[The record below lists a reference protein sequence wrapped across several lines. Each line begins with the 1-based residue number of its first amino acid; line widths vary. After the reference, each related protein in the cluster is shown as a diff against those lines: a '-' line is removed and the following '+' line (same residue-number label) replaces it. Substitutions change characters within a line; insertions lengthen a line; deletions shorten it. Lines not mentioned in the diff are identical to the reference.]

1 MMTIDIVLLINA
13 IDDLEPPFADFLE
26 TAEVMITVA
35 SSSSE
40 NWRVEWLQVED
51 GIPPNTMAAIDT
63 IGDIC
68 SDFQWRPQAMRVIYY
83 WEGRPTE
90 CQPNST
96 SLTTAINQAIASCK
110 LHDVTIYINR
120 QSSLSQD
127 LIDTAYNRLATETG
141 GQAVGEK
148 NAIASW
154 AIFLEYLTFKKTV
167 KSPVIIPRNIFKI
180 GTFNLYNLVLPN
192 RTYYETRQYT
202 PELYQQKKA
211 WISHQLATM
220 QADIIGFQEIFDPE
234 ALQEIL
240 AATESYHNAHLITT
254 NPTRNKP
261 VVGLCSKLPIISW
274 QIYDKFPPESQID
287 IEGTMIPINHF
298 SRPVLA
304 VNIQLQDSLQC
315 TVFVVHLKSQRPKI
329 PEGVDSQNPVE
340 KAKGKVRSLLR
351 RAAEATALRCI
362 MLKTWSHSQ
371 NPIILLGDFNDSD
384 LAITT
389 KIMAGDI
396 SWKKTRFKPNHN
408 HDELQLYSVKDI
420 QARQSYR
427 DCYYTYMYN
436 GYYETLDHILVSQ
449 ELVLENSRQVGKVSY
464 VALFNDHLVDQSLSD
479 ESIEPWKSD
488 HGQVVATIQ
497 LNGYS

>member
-1 MMTIDIVLLINA
+1 MMMLIDIVILINA
-13 IDDLEPPFADFLE
+13 IDDLEPGIEDFLE
-26 TAEVMITVA
+26 TAEVMVKVA
-35 SSSSE
+35 LSSSY
-40 NWRVEWLQVED
+40 NWRVEWLQVRD
-51 GIPPNTMAAIDT
+51 AIPQTTIAAIDT
-63 IGDIC
+63 MAHIC
-68 SDFQWRPQAMRVIYY
+68 SDFQWRPQAIRVIFY
-83 WEGRPTE
+83 WEGRLTE
-90 CQPNST
+90 CQPDPT
-96 SLTTAINQAIASCK
+96 SLTTALNQAIASCQ

-120 QSSLSQD
+120 QNCPSQE
-127 LIDTAYNRLATETG
+127 LNRLAEETG
-141 GQAVGEK
+141 GQTWGEE

-154 AIFLEYLTFKKTV
+154 AIFLEYLTFKHPV
-167 KSPVIIPRNIFKI
+167 KSSVIIRKKSVKI

-192 RTYYETRQYT
+192 LTYYETRQYT
-202 PELYQQKKA
+202 PGLYQQKKT
-211 WISHQLATM
+211 WVSSQLETM
-220 QADIIGFQEIFDPE
+220 QADIIGFQEIFHPQ

-240 AATESYHNAHLITT
+240 AATPFYDHAHLVTT
-254 NPTRNKP
+254 NPSGDKP

-287 IEGTMIPINHF
+287 IEGTIIPINHF

-304 VNIQLQDSLQC
+304 VNIQLQDHLQC

-329 PEGVDSQNPVE
+329 PEGVDSQDPVE

-351 RAAEATALRCI
+351 RAAEATALRYI

-408 HDELQLYSVKDI
+408 QDELRLYSVKDI

-449 ELVLENSRQVGKVSY
+449 ELVVENSRQVGKVSY

-497 LNGYS
+497 LNGYPG